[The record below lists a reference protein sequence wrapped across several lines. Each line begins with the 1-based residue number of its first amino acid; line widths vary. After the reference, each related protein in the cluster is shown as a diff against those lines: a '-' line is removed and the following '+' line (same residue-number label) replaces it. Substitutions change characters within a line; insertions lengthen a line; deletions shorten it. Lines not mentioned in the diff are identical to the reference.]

1 MRGGYGHDAVARR
14 GLACRHRV
22 MWHFCNSC
30 AQSLI
35 KMNSNNDQFAEIQNK
50 KAKYH
55 SHVLCVDYQFVLTNK
70 ESSIEQQVGIPV
82 KLSNDHYP
90 NPPV

>member
-55 SHVLCVDYQFVLTNK
+55 SNSHLFMRR
-70 ESSIEQQVGIPV
+70 
-82 KLSNDHYP
+82 LSVRINQ
-90 NPPV
+90 

>member
-1 MRGGYGHDAVARR
+1 MDMTQLPDEAWPVATE
-14 GLACRHRV
+14 LD

-55 SHVLCVDYQFVLTNK
+55 SYSHVFMRR
-70 ESSIEQQVGIPV
+70 
-82 KLSNDHYP
+82 LSVP
-90 NPPV
+90 IV